1 MGWRIIELYLHGEFL
16 QIAVIRHVSVNGRAN
31 DLCSFLTV
39 LLLPLS
45 IELFFSFGCFLLI
58 GDGRV
63 SVSCTG
69 SKNSNTLGVRAT
81 QRDY

>member
-1 MGWRIIELYLHGEFL
+1 MSWRTIELYLHGEFL
-16 QIAVIRHVSVNGRAN
+16 QIAIIRHVSVDGRAN
-31 DLCSFLTV
+31 DLCSSLTV

-45 IELFFSFGCFLLI
+45 VKLFFGFGCLLI
-58 GDGRV
+58 GDRRI

-69 SKNSNTLGVRAT
+69 SKNSSTLGVRAT